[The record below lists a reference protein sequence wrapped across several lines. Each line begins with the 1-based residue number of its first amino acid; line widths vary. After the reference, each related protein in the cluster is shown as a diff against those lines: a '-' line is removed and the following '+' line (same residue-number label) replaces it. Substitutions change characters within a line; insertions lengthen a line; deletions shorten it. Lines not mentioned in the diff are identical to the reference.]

1 MKQKLSISVI
11 ITFLLLLFIAQS
23 SQGQK
28 KNQGAEVSKASQA
41 SFKWKTFTLSTTVGQ
56 LITLFGNYSKFI
68 PCANDEDCNYFT
80 YQWKISNGL
89 IINALAMESL
99 YKKANKQQ
107 KIGAYELSAEKNI
120 VIDNLVFQLS
130 LNKSSLTECKKK
142 FTLKK
147 SGIPNTWKFEQI
159 NTGYNGISYGNLIF
173 TYLYFN
179 DNGVLIKI
187 GQYPFDRDSVG

>member
-11 ITFLLLLFIAQS
+11 ITFLLLFIAQS

-28 KNQGAEVSKASQA
+28 KNQGAGGSKANQT
-41 SFKWKTFTLSTTVGQ
+41 SFKWKTFTLPTTVGQ

-68 PCANDEDCNYFT
+68 PCANDEDCNYET
-80 YQWKISNGL
+80 YEWKINNGL
-89 IINALAMESL
+89 IIDAWAIEGLT
-99 YKKANKQQ
+99 ANKPQ
-107 KIGAYELSAEKNI
+107 KIGAYELYAEKNI

-142 FTLKK
+142 FNLKK
-147 SGIPNTWKFEQI
+147 STMPNTWKFQQ
-159 NTGYNGISYGNLIF
+159 NNAGYNGIADPDNIIF
-173 TYLYFN
+173 TYLWFD
-179 DNGVLIKI
+179 DNGVLIQI